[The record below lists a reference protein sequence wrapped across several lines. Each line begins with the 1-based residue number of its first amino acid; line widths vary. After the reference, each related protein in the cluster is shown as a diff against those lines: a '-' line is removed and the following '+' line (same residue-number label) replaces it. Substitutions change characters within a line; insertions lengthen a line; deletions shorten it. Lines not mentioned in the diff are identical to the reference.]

1 MQSSFTP
8 DTAAHILVVG
18 DVILD
23 RYVYGETTRISPEAP
38 VPVVLVKQTE
48 DRPGGAGNV
57 AINLSSLG
65 MNVVLIGM
73 AGNDAAADTLER
85 ILLDARVT
93 CRFTRQAGFLTIT
106 KLRVLSQHQQ
116 LLRLDYEAH
125 PETADGDGLFSAF
138 RKEIT
143 KTDIAVL
150 SDYAKGCL
158 KNVQS
163 YIKECRAR
171 NIKVLVDPKGTDF
184 TPYHGASLLT
194 PNLREFE
201 TVVGPCNGND
211 SIVEKGQNLCASLGL
226 EALLVT
232 KGDQGMTL
240 IHQGCAPVHL
250 TTEAREVFDVTGA
263 GDTVIATMAACL
275 ASGLDHAEAMVF
287 ANRAAGLVVAK
298 LGTAS
303 VTVDELNNAGPGDGQ
318 VTTAGIPDEKEM
330 LEMVSKARKKGGTI
344 VMTNGCFD
352 ILHAGHVQY
361 LKHARQLGDCLVVA
375 VNDDDSVTRL
385 KGKGRPVNAIGHRL
399 EVLNALKFVDC
410 AVPFSENTP
419 ERLIRRVAPD
429 ILVKGGDYREED
441 IAGAGFVK
449 QHGGSVKILPLYG
462 GCSTTRILKKEKSGE
477 PQKK

>member
-1 MQSSFTP
+1 MKSFFTP
-8 DTAAHILVVG
+8 DVSAHILVVG

-38 VPVVLVKQTE
+38 VPVVLVQKTE

-65 MNVVLIGM
+65 MKVVLVGLV
-73 AGNDAAADTLER
+73 GNDADAATLER

-93 CRFTRQAGFLTIT
+93 CRFTRQAGFPTIT

-116 LLRLDYEAH
+116 LLRLDYEANSDA
-125 PETADGDGLFSAF
+125 ADGDALFAVF
-138 RKEIT
+138 LAEINNA
-143 KTDIAVL
+143 DVAVL

-158 KNVQS
+158 QNVQS

-171 NIKVLVDPKGTDF
+171 DIKVLVDPKGTDF
-184 TPYHGASLLT
+184 ARYQGASLLT

-201 TVVGPCNGND
+201 TVVGPCRNND
-211 SIVEKGQNLCASLGL
+211 SLVEKGQNLCASLGL

-232 KGDQGMTL
+232 RGDQGMSL
-240 IHQGCAPVHL
+240 ICHGYAPVHL
-250 TTEAREVFDVTGA
+250 TTAAREVFDVTGA

-275 ASGLDHAEAMVF
+275 ASGLDHAQAMVF
-287 ANRAAGLVVAK
+287 ANRAAGLVVAR

-303 VTVDELNNAGPGDGQ
+303 VTVDELNNAGPGVGQ
-318 VTTAGIPDEKEM
+318 ISGAGIPDEKEM
-330 LEMVSKARKKGGTI
+330 LDMVSKVRKKGGTI

-385 KGKGRPVNAIGHRL
+385 KGKGRPVNPLSHRL
-399 EVLNALKFVDC
+399 EVLSALKSVDC
-410 AVPFSENTP
+410 AVPFSEDTP

-449 QHGGSVKILPLYG
+449 QHGGSVRILPLYD
-462 GCSTTRILKKEKSGE
+462 GCSTTGILKNAKSRE
-477 PQKK
+477 TQKK